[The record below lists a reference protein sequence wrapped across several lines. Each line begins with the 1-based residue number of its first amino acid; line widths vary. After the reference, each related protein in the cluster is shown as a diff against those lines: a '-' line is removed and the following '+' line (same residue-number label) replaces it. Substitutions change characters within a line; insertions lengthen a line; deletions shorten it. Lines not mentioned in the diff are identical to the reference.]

1 MVAPSAHSHRL
12 ARVVAL
18 LGAVAV
24 VASCLLTLLVKDQ
37 WEVRPSADSA
47 QSQPVWQLW
56 IAPSLGALAILLMR
70 ACTRARPTWQLDP
83 LQRRR
88 VDVEAGLLALCA
100 FAFAATLVGFG
111 ARDPLYFVAKVVLLV
126 VLPGLVLIVG
136 RRACGPL
143 STPAPADS
151 SLSAAAPV
159 AVWAA
164 AAYATPL
171 APHPVDLGM
180 DAVGVALVL
189 GGGFV
194 VNAVVE
200 EVFYRRW
207 LLTRLQPIAGT
218 AAAILWS
225 AIAWSAWHAA
235 IQGVGSLDVDLAAVI
250 ARHLA
255 MGVFLGLLW
264 TRHRRMWPILTVHGL
279 LNSVPVLL
287 ELVPA

>member
-1 MVAPSAHSHRL
+1 MVVPSANTHWSTH
-12 ARVVAL
+12 VVAL

-24 VASCLLTLLVKDQ
+24 VASCLLILLVNDQ
-37 WEVRPSADSA
+37 WEVRASADSA
-47 QSQPVWQLW
+47 QSQPIWQLW
-56 IAPSLGALAILLMR
+56 IPPSLGALAVFLVTR
-70 ACTRARPTWQLDP
+70 NRARPVWQLDP

-100 FAFAATLVGFG
+100 LAFAATLVAFG
-111 ARDPLYFVAKVVLLV
+111 SRDPLYVVAKVVLLV
-126 VLPGLVLIVG
+126 VLPGLTLIVG

-143 STPAPADS
+143 PIPGPANS
-151 SLSAAAPV
+151 SLLAVVPV

-171 APHPVDLGM
+171 APDPVDLGM
-180 DAVGVALVL
+180 DAVGVVLVL

-207 LLTRLQPIAGT
+207 LVTRLQAIAGAT
-218 AAAILWS
+218 AAILWS

-235 IQGVGSLDVDLAAVI
+235 IQGVGSLGVDLAAVI
-250 ARHLA
+250 ARHLP

-264 TRHRRMWPILTVHGL
+264 IRRRRMWPILTVHGL

-287 ELVPA
+287 GLVPS

>member
-1 MVAPSAHSHRL
+1 MVVSSAQSHRP
-12 ARVVAL
+12 ARAVAL
-18 LGAVAV
+18 LGAALV
-24 VASCLLTLLVKDQ
+24 VASCLLILLVNGQ
-37 WEVRPSADSA
+37 WEVRASADSA
-47 QSQPVWQLW
+47 QSQPIWQLW
-56 IAPSLGALAILLMR
+56 MAPSLGAVAVFLVTR
-70 ACTRARPTWQLDP
+70 NRARPAWELDP
-83 LQRRR
+83 RQRRR

-100 FAFAATLVGFG
+100 VAFATTLVVFE
-111 ARDPLYFVAKVVLLV
+111 ARDPLYVVAKVVLLV
-126 VLPGLVLIVG
+126 VLPGLALIVG

-143 STPAPADS
+143 PMPSPADS
-151 SLSAAAPV
+151 SLLAVVPI

-171 APHPVDLGM
+171 APDPVDLGM
-180 DAVGVALVL
+180 DAVGVVLAL

-207 LLTRLQPIAGT
+207 LVTRLQAIVGT

-250 ARHLA
+250 ARHLP

-264 TRHRRMWPILTVHGL
+264 TRLRRMWPILTVHGL

-287 ELVPA
+287 GLIPS

>member
-1 MVAPSAHSHRL
+1 MVVPSANTHRL

-18 LGAVAV
+18 VGAVVV
-24 VASCLLTLLVKDQ
+24 VASCLLILLVNAH
-37 WEVRPSADSA
+37 WEVRASADST
-47 QSQPVWQLW
+47 QSHPIWQLW
-56 IAPSLGALAILLMR
+56 IAPSLGALAVCLTTAR
-70 ACTRARPTWQLDP
+70 NRARPAWQLDP

-100 FAFAATLVGFG
+100 LAFAATLVGFG
-111 ARDPLYFVAKVVLLV
+111 ARDPFYVVAKVVLLV

-143 STPAPADS
+143 SIPGPADS
-151 SLSAAAPV
+151 SLSAVIPV
-159 AVWAA
+159 AVWVA
-164 AAYATPL
+164 AAYVTPL
-171 APHPVDLGM
+171 APDPVVLGM
-180 DAVGVALVL
+180 DAVGVVLVL
-189 GGGFV
+189 GGGFL

-207 LLTRLQPIAGT
+207 LLTRLQATVGAT
-218 AAAILWS
+218 AAILCS

-250 ARHLA
+250 ARHLP

-287 ELVPA
+287 GLVPS